1 MTLTHHSNE
10 NLMLLGVCYYP
21 EQWPQHQWESDA
33 RRMAE
38 LGIRRVRIAEFAWSR
53 MEPEPGRYEWAWLDT
68 VIDVLAAHG
77 LEVVL
82 GTPTATPPRWLVAQ
96 HPEILPVAQNGLTYN
111 FGSRRHYDISSG
123 VYREHCAQ
131 IVGQMVRRYGKHPAV
146 VAWQTDNELG
156 CHETVPTYTEAAR
169 VRFTQWLAQQ
179 YREIGALNDA
189 WGNVFWSMEYRSFD
203 EIGLPNRTPTD
214 ANPSHWLD
222 FRRFM
227 SGEVASFHALQ
238 GELIREHAP
247 GRDLLH
253 NFMGFFT
260 NFDHYEFAKS
270 GLDVAAWD
278 SYPLPRTEVLWFDD
292 AVKHRWARSGHPDIA
307 AFNHDLYRGVGNGRM
322 CVMEQQV
329 GPVNWAPYNPVPRA
343 GMVRLWTW
351 EAFAHGAELVSYF
364 RWRQAPFAQEQM
376 HSGINTPDDQ
386 LSAGGHEIA
395 RVARE
400 VAALPK
406 ETPLRAERA
415 AVALLFDYE
424 ADWIVQIQR
433 HGADFDYQRLVFE
446 WYSCL
451 RAMGLDVD
459 LCSPRADVSGY
470 RLVVA
475 PSLPIVPDS
484 LVAQI
489 RNGDAHWLF
498 GPRTGSKTSHFTIPS
513 TLPPGPLQSV
523 LNVRV
528 AQSESLRPTLRPA
541 VTLDGET
548 GHAHTWRDHVE
559 AGPGAT
565 VSATCDDGV
574 PAVVEAEA
582 GRVRMATACFD
593 PALLRKLLEHSVRDA
608 GLAVQRLPEG
618 VRLRRL
624 GPLHFAFN
632 YGEVAWRASAPD
644 NARFVLGSREVG
656 PADVVAWI
664 ETS

>member
-1 MTLTHHSNE
+1 MR
-10 NLMLLGVCYYP
+10 LGVCYYP
-21 EQWPQHQWESDA
+21 EQWPRHKWESDA
-33 RRMAE
+33 RRMSE

-53 MEPEPGRYEWAWLDT
+53 MEPEPHRYEWEWLDT
-68 VIDVLAAHG
+68 VIDLLAQHD

-82 GTPTATPPRWLVAQ
+82 GTPTATPPKWLVDL
-96 HPEILPVAQNGLTYN
+96 HPEILPVAQNGMTYN
-111 FGSRRHYDISSG
+111 FGSRRHYDVSSG
-123 VYREHCAQ
+123 IYREHCAR
-131 IVGQMVRRYGKHPAV
+131 IVEQMVRRYGKHPAV

-156 CHETVPTYTEAAR
+156 CHDTVPTYTEAAR
-169 VRFTQWLAQQ
+169 ARFTQWLAQR
-179 YREIGALNDA
+179 YGEIRALNDA
-189 WGNVFWSMEYRSFD
+189 WGNVFWSMEYRRFE

-227 SGEVASFHALQ
+227 SAETASFHALQ
-238 GELIREHAP
+238 GRLIREHAP

-292 AVKHRWARSGHPDIA
+292 DVKHRWARSGHPDIP

-322 CVMEQQV
+322 WVMEQQV
-329 GPVNWAPYNPVPRA
+329 GPVNWAPYNPVPKA
-343 GMVRLWTW
+343 GMARLWTW
-351 EAFAHGAELVSYF
+351 EAFAHGAEVVSYF

-376 HSGINTPDDQ
+376 HSGINTPDDT
-386 LSAGGHEIA
+386 LTAGGHEIA

-400 VAALPK
+400 LAALEP
-406 ETPLRAERA
+406 EIVAHASTPRPRAP
-415 AVALLFDYE
+415 VALLFDYE

-459 LCSPRADVSGY
+459 MLPPDADLYGY

-484 LVAQI
+484 LASQI
-489 RNGDAHWLF
+489 RRGNAQWLF
-498 GPRTGSKTSHFTIPS
+498 GPRTGSKTPHFTIPA
-513 TLPPGPLQSV
+513 TLPPGPLQAV
-523 LNVRV
+523 LDVRV
-528 AQSESLRPTLRPA
+528 LQSESLRPSLRPRVA
-541 VTLDGET
+541 IDGT
-548 GHAHTWRDHVE
+548 SGYGLRWRDYVE
-559 AGPGAT
+559 PGAGVT
-565 VSATCDDGV
+565 VSAAFDDGV
-574 PAVVEAEA
+574 PAVVQA

-593 PALLRKLLEHSVRDA
+593 DASQRALLERCTRDA
-608 GLAVQRLPEG
+608 GLDIAALPEG

-624 GPLHFAFN
+624 GSLQFAFN
-632 YGEVAWRASAPD
+632 YGEVAWRANAPD

-656 PADVVAWI
+656 PADVAAWV
-664 ETS
+664 E